1 MADTAYII
9 TRAFQD
15 GKQLT
20 PAQKGSSLFAEEP
33 VVLGKVL
40 RRGSRPMRISAADFK
55 ANEVKLL
62 ALEKAGSILIK
73 RPATEPVVP
82 PEQLDEAQKK
92 ALVAQHQ
99 MDHQTEKEAV
109 SNAGDAVPPQQEEAE
124 TQASVA
130 ATPPV
135 DSAPPAEVAAPTAVI
150 ILPAEVAPVAP
161 KPVSLP
167 PSDKK
172 KGKGSR

>member
-40 RRGSRPMRISAADFK
+40 RRGSRPMRISAADYK

-62 ALEKAGSILIK
+62 ALEKAGAILIK
-73 RPATEPVVP
+73 RPDTEPVVP

-99 MDHQTEKEAV
+99 EDHQTEKEAV

-135 DSAPPAEVAAPTAVI
+135 DSAPPAEVAAPPAVI
-150 ILPAEVAPVAP
+150 ILPAEEAPA
-161 KPVSLP
+161 KPVSAP
-167 PSDKK
+167 TSEKK
-172 KGKGSR
+172 KGKGAR